1 MDSDVCQEMKI
12 KSKKMDENIT
22 LYLPVIKM
30 SIPVWEDFNP
40 KFLRQKELPFIECRA
55 DNSRYQGSM
64 PKGNLHTIL
73 DLTPLKC
80 LISKK
85 SDQLTPI
92 F

>member
-1 MDSDVCQEMKI
+1 PEDIYGADQFRCPRSAGGHCQAATAAG
-12 KSKKMDENIT
+12 S
-22 LYLPVIKM
+22 LG
-30 SIPVWEDFNP
+30 
-40 KFLRQKELPFIECRA
+40 
-55 DNSRYQGSM
+55 YQGSM